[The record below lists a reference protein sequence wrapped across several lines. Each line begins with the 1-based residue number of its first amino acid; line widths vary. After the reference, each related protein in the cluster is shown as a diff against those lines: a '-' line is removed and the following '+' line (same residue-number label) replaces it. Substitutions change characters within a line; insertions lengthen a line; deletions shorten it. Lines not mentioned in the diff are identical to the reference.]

1 MKHMYPAMALVL
13 AVGTLSVSCDK
24 IKPPQ
29 PEMKPE
35 ATAAGGSAAQQEQNT
50 FTQGAQKDLNELRD
64 TIAGLKARAQA
75 AGAESKEKLLE
86 EARQLEESL
95 GTTQQQLGKLKLATL
110 ETWHQVKET
119 LKTSMDKLKDAVKS
133 ATQGSS

>member
-1 MKHMYPAMALVL
+1 MKHIYPAMALVL
-13 AVGTLSVSCDK
+13 AFGTLSVSCDK

-29 PEMKPE
+29 PEIKPE
-35 ATAAGGSAAQQEQNT
+35 APAPVSSTAQQEQST
-50 FTQGAQKDLNELRD
+50 FTQGAQKELDELRN
-64 TIAGLKARAQA
+64 TIARLKARAQA

-86 EARQLEESL
+86 EARKLEESL
-95 GTTQQQLGKLKLATL
+95 SATQQQLEKLKLATV

-119 LKTSMDKLKDAVKS
+119 VETSMDKLKDAVKS